1 MCWFLGKYLDN
12 CAFSPDSDSY
22 NRAATLQWG
31 YVRIDAGQNQM
42 KCEFVLDADG
52 SVWDSF
58 EVNPWNNGINGNIG
72 SNVIF
77 ESVQFIL
84 SLIIL
89 LQAILL
95 R

>member
-1 MCWFLGKYLDN
+1 
-12 CAFSPDSDSY
+12 
-22 NRAATLQWG
+22 
-31 YVRIDAGQNQM
+31 M

-58 EVNPWNNGINGNIG
+58 EVNPWNNEINGNSG

-77 ESVQFIL
+77 NSVWFTL
-84 SLIIL
+84 SVIIL

>member
-1 MCWFLGKYLDN
+1 
-12 CAFSPDSDSY
+12 
-22 NRAATLQWG
+22 
-31 YVRIDAGQNQM
+31 M

-58 EVNPWNNGINGNIG
+58 EVNPWNNGINGNFG

-77 ESVQFIL
+77 ESVQFML

>member
-1 MCWFLGKYLDN
+1 
-12 CAFSPDSDSY
+12 
-22 NRAATLQWG
+22 
-31 YVRIDAGQNQM
+31 M

-52 SVWDSF
+52 SAWDSF
-58 EVNPWNNGINGNIG
+58 EVNPWNNGINGNSG